1 MATIA
6 ENLQRIET
14 AKSDIRTAIIGKGV
28 DVPSGDTIDTYAA
41 KINSISTGSTLNNL
55 KISDYTITNTI
66 INSHCILQMPD
77 VYTDYTYSGET
88 IPIIMFNDCSKL
100 TGFTW
105 NVPDGS
111 LGKVEQ
117 YAFWGSGL
125 KSFNFPSKMAW
136 IDKGAFG
143 WTKIE
148 GNLTLT
154 VNKIEIQSFSNCTGL
169 TSIDITAI
177 SIGQFA
183 FYNCTGLTSITVRG
197 SSVEGS
203 ATFTTI
209 SKNTFENTNCPIYV
223 PADKVDE
230 LKTAS
235 GWSAYADRLQPI
247 AE

>member
-14 AKSDIRTAIIGKGV
+14 AKSDIRTAIINKGV

-41 KINSISTGSTLNNL
+41 KIDGISTGSTLNNL
-55 KISDYTITNTI
+55 KISDYTITNPI
-66 INSHCILQMPD
+66 INSHCILQMSD

-117 YAFWGSGL
+117 YAFWASGL

-154 VNKIEIQSFSNCTGL
+154 VNRIESQSFSNCTGL

-203 ATFTTI
+203 TTFTTI

-223 PADKVDE
+223 PADKVEE